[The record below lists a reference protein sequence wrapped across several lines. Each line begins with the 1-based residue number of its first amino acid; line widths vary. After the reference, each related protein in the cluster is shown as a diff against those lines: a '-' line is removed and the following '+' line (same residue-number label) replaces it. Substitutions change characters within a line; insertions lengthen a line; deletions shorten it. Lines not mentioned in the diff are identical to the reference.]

1 MGNPEKPKEKPKHN
15 EAGAFTREWRTIE
28 KRDTGLIAAYLLY
41 MGYDGIIIMGYNEMV
56 KQFIDVVY
64 GTGVSIVVEIPDDQ
78 FCDET
83 RVPVT
88 KALSESLQFCRGAR
102 LVLETDLS
110 MYKLRRATYDRY
122 TLESCMLSDLLKR
135 VNDTEIFNWFV
146 NDYEYY
152 DEMFSEFIDI
162 VDMRYKS
169 ILVYGNGQLARK
181 MHSALAEKCGAENTA
196 LITQKQIKLTDA
208 GRAMIIKAPLG
219 KKFDAILYFGIVQ
232 EINVSQDGLKVDAI
246 NHNSICA
253 ELAMSYD
260 LAVNVLPVLK
270 AGGVKVFT
278 YLYPE
283 IFTLNY
289 MLKARGLDTFK
300 RTPFLHMMVK
310 DKKYDLDIR
319 KFFCEL
325 YSPEYV
331 EGILTRPQ
339 AVEVNGIRKY
349 ADFHSAFYNTVNG
362 CRLTTNV
369 PEHPIHTI
377 HFFGK
382 CVAMG
387 RFVEDKFTIPS
398 QLQRYINIGFDQYQ
412 VINYGVEADTAINKK
427 LRNIKVRDGD
437 IVIILYRHYE
447 VYRKKGIEVNYLLD
461 LIMNLTREKR
471 EYFLDSPEHFN
482 HVVNN
487 KIAEYIYMSIE
498 DELRD
503 DYEESDHYFSMNDG
517 TAPDLAP
524 PYPELAEFIDELKT
538 HRVKTKSDKVGA
550 IVMNCNPFTL
560 GHRYL
565 IETASK
571 QVEQLYVFVVEEDK
585 SIFSFK
591 DRFML
596 VQQGTAHLPNVT
608 VLPSGNFMISTL
620 TFPEYF
626 NKDNV
631 GSATIDPSNDVEL
644 FANYIAPALGIK
656 IRFAGEEPLDMV
668 TRQYNETMK
677 RILPACGM
685 EFRVIPRL
693 ESGGEVISAS
703 RVRRCLEKKDFGTI
717 SRIVPE
723 TTLRYLLSNFG

>member
-1 MGNPEKPKEKPKHN
+1 MGYPERSKEKPKHN
-15 EAGAFTREWRTIE
+15 EAGAFTREWRKIE
-28 KRDTGLIAAYLLY
+28 KRDIGLIAAYLLY
-41 MGYDGIIIMGYNEMV
+41 MGYDGVVIMGYNEMV
-56 KQFIDVVY
+56 KQFVDAVH
-64 GTGVSIVVEIPDDQ
+64 GTGVNLVVQISDDE
-78 FCDET
+78 FCDEK

-88 KALSESLQFCRGAR
+88 KSLSESLQICRNAK
-102 LVLETDLS
+102 LVLETDIS
-110 MYKLRRATYDRY
+110 VYKLRRATYDRY
-122 TLESCMLSDLLKR
+122 TLESCMLSDFLKR
-135 VNDTEIFNWFV
+135 VNETEIFDWFV
-146 NDYEYY
+146 NDYPYY

-181 MHSALAEKCGAENTA
+181 MHSAIAAKCGAENTA
-196 LITQKQIKLTDA
+196 LITQKQVKLSDA
-208 GRAMIIKAPLG
+208 GRMMSIKAPLE

-232 EINVSQDGLKVDAI
+232 EINVVQDGLKVDAI

-289 MLKARGLDTFK
+289 MLKARGLETFK

-339 AVEVNGIRKY
+339 AVEVNGVRKY
-349 ADFHSAFYNTVNG
+349 ADFHTDFYNTVNG

-387 RFVEDKFTIPS
+387 RFVEDKYTIPS

-503 DYEESDHYFSMNDG
+503 DYEESDHYFSMSDG

-524 PYPELAEFIDELKT
+524 PYPELAEFIENLKKY
-538 HRVKTKSDKVGA
+538 RVKTTSGKIGA

-644 FANYIAPALGIK
+644 FANYIAPALNIK

-703 RVRRCLEKKDFGTI
+703 RVRRCLEKKDFATI

-723 TTLRYLLSNFG
+723 TTLRYLISNFG

>member
-1 MGNPEKPKEKPKHN
+1 MGVPSEKPKHN
-15 EAGAFTREWRTIE
+15 EAGAFTREWRRLE
-28 KRDTGLIAAYLLY
+28 KRDIALIAGYLLY
-41 MGYDGIIIMGYNEMV
+41 MGYDGVIIMGYNDMV
-56 KQFIDVVY
+56 KQFIDVVH
-64 GTGVSIVVEIPDDQ
+64 GTGVNLVVQLNEDEN
-78 FCDET
+78 CDET

-88 KALSESLQFCRGAR
+88 KALNESLKCCSAK
-102 LVLETDLS
+102 LVLETNIS

-122 TLESCMLSDLLKR
+122 TLESCMLSDFLKKISES
-135 VNDTEIFNWFV
+135 EIFNWFV
-146 NDYEYY
+146 DDYPYY
-152 DEMFSEFIDI
+152 DEMFKDFIDI
-162 VDMRYKS
+162 IDMRYKS
-169 ILVYGNGQLARK
+169 VLVYGNGQIAHK
-181 MHSALAEKCGAENTA
+181 MHKALIDKYGVENTGI
-196 LITQKQIKLTDA
+196 ITQKEIKMSDA
-208 GRAMIIKAPLG
+208 GKGIEITAKLD
-219 KKFDAILYFGIVQ
+219 KKFDAILYFGITQ
-232 EINVSQDGLKVDAI
+232 EVNVTQHGKRVDAI

-260 LAVNVLPVLK
+260 LAVNVLPRLK
-270 AGGVKVFT
+270 EGGVKVHTF
-278 YLYPE
+278 LYPE
-283 IFTLNY
+283 IFTLNF

-300 RTPFLHMMVK
+300 RTPYLHMLVK
-310 DKKYDLDIR
+310 DKKYEDDIR

-331 EGILTRPQ
+331 EGILTRPV

-349 ADFHSAFYNTVNG
+349 SEFHSDFYNTVNG
-362 CRLTTNV
+362 CRMTTNV

-387 RFVEDKFTIPS
+387 RFVEDKFTIAS
-398 QLQRYINIGFDQYQ
+398 QLQRYINLDFDQYQ

-447 VYRKKGIEVNYLLD
+447 VYRRKGIEVNYLLD
-461 LIMNLTREKR
+461 LIMKMTLEKR

-482 HVVNN
+482 HVINN
-487 KIAEYIYMSIE
+487 KIAEYIYNCIE
-498 DELRD
+498 DQLSD
-503 DYEESDHYFSMNDG
+503 SYEESDHYFSMADDKEQG
-517 TAPDLAP
+517 DISA
-524 PYPELAEFIDELKT
+524 PYPELAEFLAELKT
-538 HRVKTKSDKVGA
+538 HKTETPTGNVGS

-571 QVEQLYVFVVEEDK
+571 QVEKLYVFVVEEDK

-596 VQQGTAHLPNVT
+596 VKQGTADLPNVE

-631 GSATIDPSNDVEL
+631 GQATIDPSNDVEL
-644 FANYIAPALGIK
+644 FANYIAPTLGIK
-656 IRFAGEEPLDMV
+656 TRFAGEEPLDAV

-677 RILPACGM
+677 RILPANGM
-685 EFRVIPRL
+685 KFVVIPRK

-703 RVRRCLEKKDFGTI
+703 RVRRCLKEKDFQTI

-723 TTLRYLLSNFG
+723 TTFKYLLERFG